1 MPDVTLSHCQSAPR
15 IRKSIAQQAAAQLR
29 NHAHFKGRA
38 LDLLFELNGDVLI
51 IRGRVSSFYLKQLLQ
66 TALRDLESVSRIENR
81 VDVASDGVSSV
92 SPQTDHLST

>member
-1 MPDVTLSHCQSAPR
+1 MSDVTLSHCRSAPR
-15 IRKSIAQQAAAQLR
+15 IRNSIAQQAAAQLR

-81 VDVASDGVSSV
+81 VDVASDGVNNISR
-92 SPQTDHLST
+92 QTDHRCT